1 MKNKLIA
8 TVLMTNFLLLTA
20 CSAPGTSPATSPV
33 PGSSSTPVSAVS
45 QTSSSATSSSKY
57 APTVHYMNYEEYFSR
72 DRAINKSGWD
82 RYDSELES
90 MFGRYFQKDGVLFST
105 CPAEHGTFAETETGL
120 LLLAGGRVYEATEP
134 NKPARLVYEPKLP
147 YIVTCLYEEA
157 DAHIF
162 YAELRE
168 QGNPDKFKVCR
179 FFRYTGK
186 EDILATDEDI
196 PGSLTELRIHS
207 NTRIHVISHMPY
219 DKSDGADW
227 DEIENRASRA
237 RRETFIDTVR
247 GIVIN
252 NNDDPEGYEKA
263 IAQWI
268 EDEKREAEE
277 AKASSK

>member
-1 MKNKLIA
+1 MNKLIA
-8 TVLMTNFLLLTA
+8 AVLTTSFLLLTA
-20 CSAPGTSPATSPV
+20 CSTPGTSSATAPA
-33 PGSSSTPVSAVS
+33 PGLSSTPASSVS
-45 QTSSSATSSSKY
+45 QTSSAATSSSKY

-72 DRAINKSGWD
+72 DRAIDMSAWGTYRD
-82 RYDSELES
+82 EMYSPH
-90 MFGRYFQKDGVLFST
+90 FQKDGKYFLPFPS
-105 CPAEHGTFAETETGL
+105 AYGTYAETATGL
-120 LLLAGGRVYEATEP
+120 LLLNDGKVYVATEP

-147 YIVTCLYEEA
+147 YIVTRLYTEA

-186 EDILATDEDI
+186 EDILATDEDV
-196 PGSLTELRIHS
+196 PGKLIELSIHS
-207 NTRIHVISHMPY
+207 NTRIQVISYIPY
-219 DKSDGADW
+219 DTSDLGPDDW
-227 DEIENRASRA
+227 DEMEKRASRA

-263 IAQWI
+263 MTQWI
-268 EDEKREAEE
+268 KDEKREAEA

>member
-1 MKNKLIA
+1 MKHFLVLI
-8 TVLMTNFLLLTA
+8 LIGMLLLTA
-20 CSAPGTSPATSPV
+20 CSAPGTSSATSPA
-33 PGSSSTPVSAVS
+33 PGLSSTPAPSVL

-57 APTVHYMNYEEYFSR
+57 APTVHYMNYEEYFSK
-72 DRAINKSGWD
+72 DRAIDKSGW
-82 RYDSELES
+82 RKYDSDLTS
-90 MFGRYFQKDGVLFST
+90 MYGRYFQKDGVLFST
-105 CPAEHGTFAETETGL
+105 CPASFGTFAETETGL

-147 YIVTCLYEEA
+147 YIVTRLYKEA

-196 PGSLTELRIHS
+196 PGNLTELHIHS

-219 DKSDGADW
+219 DKSDGADS
-227 DEIENRASRA
+227 EELERRASRA
-237 RRETFIDTVR
+237 RRQTFIDTVR

-252 NNDDPEGYEKA
+252 DNDDPEGYEKA
-263 IAQWI
+263 IAQWV

>member
-1 MKNKLIA
+1 MKHFLVLI
-8 TVLMTNFLLLTA
+8 LIGMLLLTA
-20 CSAPGTSPATSPV
+20 CSTPGTSSATSPA
-33 PGSSSTPVSAVS
+33 PGLSSTPASAVS
-45 QTSSSATSSSKY
+45 QTSSAATSSSKY
-57 APTVHYMNYEEYFSR
+57 APTVHYMNYEEYFSK
-72 DRAINKSGWD
+72 DRAIDKSGW
-82 RYDSELES
+82 RKYDSDLTS
-90 MFGRYFQKDGVLFST
+90 MYGRYFQKDGVLFST
-105 CPAEHGTFAETETGL
+105 CPASFGTFAETETGL

-147 YIVTCLYEEA
+147 YIVTRLYKEA

-186 EDILATDEDI
+186 EDILATDEDV
-196 PGSLTELRIHS
+196 PGKLIELSIHS
-207 NTRIHVISHMPY
+207 NTRIQVISYIPY
-219 DKSDGADW
+219 DTSDLGPDDW
-227 DEIENRASRA
+227 DEMEKRASRA

-263 IAQWI
+263 MTQWI

>member
-20 CSAPGTSPATSPV
+20 CSTPGTSSATSPT
-33 PGSSSTPVSAVS
+33 PGLSSTPASAVS
-45 QTSSSATSSSKY
+45 QTSSAATSSSKY

-72 DRAINKSGWD
+72 DRAIDMSAWGTYRD
-82 RYDSELES
+82 EMYSPH
-90 MFGRYFQKDGVLFST
+90 FQKDGKYFLPFPS
-105 CPAEHGTFAETETGL
+105 AYGTYAETATGL
-120 LLLAGGRVYEATEP
+120 LLLNDGKVYVATEP

-147 YIVTCLYEEA
+147 YIVTRLYTEA

-196 PGSLTELRIHS
+196 PGSLTELHIHS

-219 DKSDGADW
+219 EIPADCPP
-227 DEIENRASRA
+227 DRVEDVASYA
-237 RRETFIDTVR
+237 RRQTFIDTVR

-252 NNDDPEGYEKA
+252 DNDDPEGYEKA
-263 IAQWI
+263 MTQWI

>member
-1 MKNKLIA
+1 MKHFLVLI
-8 TVLMTNFLLLTA
+8 LIGMLLLTA
-20 CSAPGTSPATSPV
+20 CSAPWTSSATSPA
-33 PGSSSTPVSAVS
+33 PGLSSTPAPSVL

-57 APTVHYMNYEEYFSR
+57 APTVHYMNYEEYFSK
-72 DRAINKSGWD
+72 DRAIDKSGW
-82 RYDSELES
+82 RKYDSDLTS
-90 MFGRYFQKDGVLFST
+90 MYGRYFQKDGVLFST
-105 CPAEHGTFAETETGL
+105 CPASFGTFAETETGL

-147 YIVTCLYEEA
+147 YIVTRLYKEA

-196 PGSLTELRIHS
+196 PGNLTELHIHS

-219 DKSDGADW
+219 DKSDGADS
-227 DEIENRASRA
+227 EELERRASRA
-237 RRETFIDTVR
+237 RRQTFIDTVR

-252 NNDDPEGYEKA
+252 DNDDPEGYEKA